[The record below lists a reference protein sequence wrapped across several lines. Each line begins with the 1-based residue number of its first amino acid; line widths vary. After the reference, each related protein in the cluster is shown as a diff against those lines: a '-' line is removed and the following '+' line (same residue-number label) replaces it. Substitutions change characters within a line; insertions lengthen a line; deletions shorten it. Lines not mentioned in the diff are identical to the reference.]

1 MSDLLQELKKLAEFE
16 YLASLGDD
24 RHLFRVP
31 IAAVEEHEDFQRL
44 RGKAVEKIDLL
55 QASMR
60 RTGGTSLYPVCV
72 YAELDADRAIHL
84 YLVDGLQRFR
94 AEKQNGSQRLVVQY
108 VSRWKN
114 LTDAFAEAI
123 DLNFARYEVG
133 EDDLISILQTGKLT
147 VAEVASHS
155 GFGETTVRDYAK
167 IAGYTWACDL
177 LKAKALGR
185 VKLGKLVDACNNNS
199 RKLEA
204 LSNALTE
211 KLERAKADAEE
222 VKARIKGDK
231 KRNFN
236 RKFTD
241 RADVAFYFR
250 NEPWDAWVQAL
261 EEDPVPVEVRD
272 GKRFLK
278 VEGGGGKAAS
288 PFVGSSKDWERE
300 VAIYDF
306 AGRKLDDILTED
318 FEEIRSHWDEIAG
331 YLDVIIQRRR
341 QAEAREDNPLPAS
354 GRVQAR
360 PSEAPPTEQVPQAK
374 VGRRAEGK
382 AK

>member
-1 MSDLLQELKKLAEFE
+1 MTDLLQALKKVKGFE
-16 YLASLGDD
+16 YLGSLGDD

-31 IAAVEEHEDFQRL
+31 VSAVEEHEDFQRL
-44 RGKAVEKIDLL
+44 RGKPVEKIDLL
-55 QASMR
+55 QASMKR
-60 RTGGTSLYPVCV
+60 AGTSLYPVCV
-72 YAELDADRAIHL
+72 YAERDAERVVHL
-84 YLVDGLQRFR
+84 ILVDGHQRLR

-167 IAGYTWACDL
+167 IAGYPWACEL
-177 LKAKALGR
+177 IKQKALGR
-185 VKLGKLVDACNNNS
+185 VKLGKLIDACNNNS
-199 RKLEA
+199 RKLDA
-204 LSNALTE
+204 LSNSLTE
-211 KLERAKADAEE
+211 KLEHAKAAAEE

-231 KRNFN
+231 QRTYN

-241 RADVAFYFR
+241 RADIAFYFR
-250 NEPWDAWVQAL
+250 SEPWDAWVQAL
-261 EEDPVPVEVRD
+261 KEDPVPVEDRD

-288 PFVGSSKDWERE
+288 PFIGGSKDWERE
-300 VAIYDF
+300 VAVYDF
-306 AGRKLDDILTED
+306 FGKKIDDILTED
-318 FEEIRSHWDEIAG
+318 FENIRGQWDAIGE
-331 YLDVIIQRRR
+331 YLDAIIRRRR
-341 QAEAREDNPLPAS
+341 QAEARADNPLPSS
-354 GRVQAR
+354 GRVEDR
-360 PSEAPPTEQVPQAK
+360 PGETPPEEQVPQAR
-374 VGRRAEGK
+374 VGRRARGK